1 MTEILKS
8 STQRVQAYL
17 NSRGFDLRVQQIPE
31 TTRTAAEAA
40 KAVNCDVSCIA
51 KSLIF
56 QNRDNHEPLLIIAS
70 GGNRVDLEK
79 AGEVIGSKLERA
91 DAGFARKHTGYSI
104 GGIPPVAHVKPIN
117 TLLDQDLRL
126 NPVIWAAAGT
136 PNSLFSLTPDELQDL
151 TGASWAEIAED

>member
-1 MTEILKS
+1 MAETLKS
-8 STQRVQAYL
+8 STRKVQAYL

-40 KAVNCDVSCIA
+40 KAVNCDVACIA

-56 QNRDNHEPLLIIAS
+56 RNRDNQEPVLIIAS
-70 GGNRVDLEK
+70 GRNRVDLEK
-79 AGEVIGSKLERA
+79 AGKVLGGKLERA
-91 DAGFARKHTGYSI
+91 DADFARKHTGYAI
-104 GGIPPVAHVKPIN
+104 GGIPPVAHGKPVT
-117 TLLDQDLRL
+117 TLLDRDLKM

-151 TGASWAEIAED
+151 PGADWVGIAED